1 MANLQEAMENVRRLE
16 ELNLNN
22 DEQPNIEA
30 PPASITYTCDFDT
43 NFGDKEAFITG
54 VARYMEEAG
63 IHQKLVNTQ
72 VENHLAFILLQMKSF
87 SDEAFLQAYFQYN
100 LPHFIGVLF
109 CASWLLYSAKN
120 DFHSTI

>member
-1 MANLQEAMENVRRLE
+1 MANLQEAIENVRRLE

-63 IHQKLVNTQ
+63 IHQKLVNKSTQ
-72 VENHLAFILLQMKSF
+72 VENHL
-87 SDEAFLQAYFQYN
+87 
-100 LPHFIGVLF
+100 LF
-109 CASWLLYSAKN
+109 MWK
-120 DFHSTI
+120 

>member
-1 MANLQEAMENVRRLE
+1 MANLQEAIENVRRLE

-72 VENHLAFILLQMKSF
+72 VENRLAFILLQVKSF
-87 SDEAFLQAYFQYN
+87 SGEAFLQPYFQYN
-100 LPHFIGVLF
+100 LSHFFGVLF
-109 CASWLLYSAKN
+109 YTSWLLFSAKN
-120 DFHSTI
+120 DFH